1 MNSEDL
7 KKYVIEKLNEGV
19 NADEI
24 WSSVIES
31 GNSEDE
37 VHVVFEDEDVKEL
50 ILEKEGL
57 PPVPPEATEDEK
69 KESNDPQE
77 KNYEVDLN
85 DVDTSVIENV
95 PIPPNASEDIE
106 YLPDIKKYV
115 VKSLEMGF
123 SKKVV
128 KDIAVQAGW
137 SEGDMNEIFADDEVS
152 SLLFKKT
159 VD

>member
-1 MNSEDL
+1 MTLEDL

-37 VHVVFEDEDVKEL
+37 VHAVFEDEDVKGL

-57 PPVPPEATEDEK
+57 PPVPPEAEEDEK
-69 KESNDPQE
+69 EELKDSQE
-77 KNYEVDLN
+77 KDYEVDL
-85 DVDTSVIENV
+85 DDIDTSVIENV
-95 PIPPNASEDIE
+95 PTPPNASEDSE

-128 KDIAVQAGW
+128 KDIAIQAGW
-137 SEGDMNEIFADDEVS
+137 SGSDMDEIFADEEVS

-159 VD
+159 ID